1 MMEIVIAFLGVSLLL
16 YVLFG
21 GADFGAGILEV
32 FLGRKRKHIPAHAI
46 GPVWEANH
54 VWLIVAVVILFMGFP
69 QVYASLS
76 LYLHIPLLLLLI
88 GIIMRGTAFVFRH
101 YDAIKDQSE
110 RYYTLMFRVSSLLV
124 PLLLGMITGAV
135 MLGRITTLPSD
146 FHTIFIAPWLNWF
159 TLSVGVFTVCMF
171 ALLAAVYLAVENSM
185 AEGRREFVR
194 LARNLSFMTVGAGAG
209 VFLAAEAY
217 GLHLLTLFMESPV
230 NIAALVLAT
239 ASLPLLWYSL
249 SAGKVVFSR
258 MLTVFQVFLILGAW
272 FHVQFP
278 DVMRF
283 ADGSALTFANTAA
296 PAATLRQLMLALL
309 VGSCLIF
316 PALYFLYKTFKFDTE
331 PE

>member
-1 MMEIVIAFLGVSLLL
+1 MMEIVIAFLAVSLLL

-21 GADFGAGILEV
+21 GADFGAGILEI
-32 FLGRKRKHIPAHAI
+32 FLRKKRRHIPAHAI

-101 YDAIKDQSE
+101 YDAVKDQSE
-110 RYYTLMFRVSSLLV
+110 RYYTLMFRVSSLIV

-135 MLGRITTLPSD
+135 MLGHITAVPSD
-146 FHTIFIAPWLNWF
+146 FYTVFIAPWLNWF
-159 TLSVGVFTVCMF
+159 TVSVGVFTVCLF
-171 ALLAAVYLAVENSM
+171 ALLAAVYLAVENSL
-185 AEGRREFVR
+185 AEGRRDFVR
-194 LARNLSFMTVGAGAG
+194 LARRLSILTVGAGAV
-209 VFLAAEAY
+209 VFLAAEMY
-217 GLHLLTLFMESPV
+217 GLHLLVLFMESPV
-230 NIAALVLAT
+230 NIAALVFAT

-249 SAGKVVFSR
+249 SAGKVILSR
-258 MLTVFQVFLILGAW
+258 MLTVFQVCLILGAW

-278 DVMRF
+278 DVLRF
-283 ADGSALTFANTAA
+283 ADGSALTFANAAA

-316 PALYFLYKTFKFDTE
+316 PSLYFLYKTFKFDTE